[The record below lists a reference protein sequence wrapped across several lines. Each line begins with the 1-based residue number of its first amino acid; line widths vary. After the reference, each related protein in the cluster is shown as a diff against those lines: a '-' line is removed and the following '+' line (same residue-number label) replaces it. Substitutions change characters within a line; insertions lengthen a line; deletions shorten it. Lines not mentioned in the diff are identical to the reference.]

1 MQTCAD
7 THSCNL
13 TCVSSCC
20 PHRRCSNVS
29 WVAVVTS
36 SASLV
41 PSLSRS
47 LCYGVTSF
55 DRPLSLQ
62 EHLLSAAEPAHRG
75 FTDST
80 QLLLP
85 RLLLFLLLQFLLF
98 LLLLPPPS
106 SSISDLNQSADV
118 PAPSS
123 GQPASQSH
131 PLLPADLLP
140 SANDEP
146 LWQMAAHTQLICVC
160 VCVCVCVCRFR
171 PVQYQD
177 TGPVVKD
184 KHGIRDRLIKNNKT
198 QWTLLNTPP
207 TVMSQQWCHN
217 TLADECLWLLHCLC
231 SLERKSRVTTKLI
244 FTTYYIRRQGPPH
257 INKAKQYKLCCSLFI
272 SQWRSFSL
280 ILKTCNIS

>member
-1 MQTCAD
+1 MLW
-7 THSCNL
+7 SNL
-13 TCVSSCC
+13 VRSSSLS
-20 PHRRCSNVS
+20 PGTLAVCSRAGSS
-29 WVAVVTS
+29 WIYRLH
-36 SASLV
+36 SASPPPAPPLPPPPV
-41 PSLSRS
+41 P
-47 LCYGVTSF
+47 
-55 DRPLSLQ
+55 
-62 EHLLSAAEPAHRG
+62 
-75 FTDST
+75 
-80 QLLLP
+80 
-85 RLLLFLLLQFLLF
+85 
-98 LLLLPPPS
+98 LLPPPPPS
-106 SSISDLNQSADV
+106 PILLHFRSQSISWRPRPFFWAACQPITSSAACR
-118 PAPSS
+118 PA
-123 GQPASQSH
+123 AISQWWATLTDGSTH
-131 PLLPADLLP
+131 TADL
-140 SANDEP
+140 
-146 LWQMAAHTQLICVC
+146 CVC